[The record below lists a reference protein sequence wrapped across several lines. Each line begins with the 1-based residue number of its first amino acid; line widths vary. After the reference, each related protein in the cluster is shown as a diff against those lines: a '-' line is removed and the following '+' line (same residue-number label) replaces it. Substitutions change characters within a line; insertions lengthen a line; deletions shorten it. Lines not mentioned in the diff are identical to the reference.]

1 MLNAHGDEGLGG
13 IIDGGDLVVHEGLIE
28 DFTILELQLL
38 EQYSTQ
44 SLHHTALYLSLI
56 QLGVDDVTGVAAL
69 YHLLHF
75 NNAGLGI
82 DLNLGAGSSGGPECC
97 GLGRITG
104 SGIVVDVIGQGE
116 GTYADG
122 GAAVTGAV
130 LKRQTQCQ
138 IGHGHTAFGVVAVD
152 DPAVLKVQLTLDVAQ
167 LDLSQ
172 IQKLLL
178 QILGSQLDR
187 ITGAVGDTG
196 GNGLPL
202 VGGMVGIA
210 GADGELGG
218 IAAQNLG
225 GNLG

>member
-1 MLNAHGDEGLGG
+1 M
-13 IIDGGDLVVHEGLIE
+13 
-28 DFTILELQLL
+28 
-38 EQYSTQ
+38 
-44 SLHHTALYLSLI
+44 
-56 QLGVDDVTGVAAL
+56 
-69 YHLLHF
+69 
-75 NNAGLGI
+75 
-82 DLNLGAGSSGGPECC
+82 
-97 GLGRITG
+97 
-104 SGIVVDVIGQGE
+104 
-116 GTYADG
+116 
-122 GAAVTGAV
+122 
-130 LKRQTQCQ
+130 
-138 IGHGHTAFGVVAVD
+138 VAVD

-202 VGGMVGIA
+202 IGGMVGIA

>member
-1 MLNAHGDEGLGG
+1 MA
-13 IIDGGDLVVHEGLIE
+13 
-28 DFTILELQLL
+28 
-38 EQYSTQ
+38 
-44 SLHHTALYLSLI
+44 
-56 QLGVDDVTGVAAL
+56 GVAAL
-69 YHLLHF
+69 YHLLYF
-75 NNAGLGI
+75 DNAGLGI
-82 DLNLGAGSSGGPECC
+82 NLNLSAGSSGGPECC

-122 GAAVTGAV
+122 GAAVTGAI
-130 LKRQTQCQ
+130 LKGQTQSQ

-152 DPAVLKVQLTLDVAQ
+152 DPTIFQVQFALDVAQ
-167 LDLSQ
+167 FDLSQ
-172 IQKLLL
+172 IQQLLL
-178 QILGSQLDR
+178 QVLSRQLDR

-202 VGGMVGIA
+202 IGGMVGIA
-210 GADGELGG
+210 GADGKLGG